1 MARHGGQILADQLA
15 IEGVRRV
22 FSVPG
27 ESFLAALD
35 GLYDAGI
42 ANIVCRHEGG
52 AAMMAEAHGK
62 LTGEPGV
69 LFVTRGP
76 GATNASSGLHVARQ
90 DSTPMVV
97 FVGQIARGHRDREA
111 FQEVDYRAFFGPLV
125 KWVAEVDQT
134 ERLPEYI
141 SRAFDVA
148 RSGRPG
154 PVVLALPEDMLSAV
168 AEVENRPAA
177 TPAPPAV
184 TQAQVQ
190 AVLDALAGAER
201 PLVVAGGPGWSAEA
215 AADLAAFAGRFDL
228 PVAVS
233 FRRQDYMDNR
243 RPHYVGDLGV
253 GMNPRLGERLQQADL
268 VLALGT
274 RLGDT
279 LTNGYELL
287 DPASPGVRIVHV
299 HPDAGELGRV
309 YRPDPGIAVG
319 APALLAELAK
329 AEGPAP
335 RWAEWTRAARAD
347 YVAWQTLKET
357 PGAVK
362 MENVVRWLSAH
373 LPEDAIVTNGAGNY
387 AAWLHRYFTFK
398 GYRSQLAPTSGSMGY
413 GFPAAISASI
423 EHPDRTVVCMAG
435 DGCFQM
441 TLNEFST
448 AIQHG
453 AKPVVIVANN
463 GRYGTIRM
471 HQERT
476 YPGRVSGT
484 DLANPDYAAL
494 ARAYGGCAAKCL
506 QAARLKPVIVST
518 EIRLK
523 VGFADIGA
531 LYAIIDR
538 FDAQK
543 IEERYTEDGLD
554 INLRVKQPAARAMRD
569 ALTDASAGR
578 IEVVDG

>member
-15 IEGVRRV
+15 VEGVRRV

-253 GMNPRLGERLQQADL
+253 GMNPKLGARLRQADL

-287 DPASPGVRIVHV
+287 DPAAPGVRIVHV
-299 HPDAGELGRV
+299 HPDPDELGRV

-319 APALLAELAK
+319 APALLAELAQ

-335 RWAEWTRAARAD
+335 RWSEWTRAARTD
-347 YVAWQTLKET
+347 YVAWQTPRET

-362 MENVVRWLSAH
+362 MENIVRWLSAH

-484 DLANPDYAAL
+484 DLANPDFAAL
-494 ARAYGGCAAKCL
+494 ARAYGGHGEVVE
-506 QAARLKPVIVST
+506 R
-518 EIRLK
+518 
-523 VGFADIGA
+523 
-531 LYAIIDR
+531 
-538 FDAQK
+538 DA
-543 IEERYTEDGLD
+543 EF
-554 INLRVKQPAARAMRD
+554 PAAFARAAAAGVPAVVELRLD
-569 ALTDASAGR
+569 PQALSTALTLDEARALGAR
-578 IEVVDG
+578 G